1 MKILGN
7 NNSPLKPTEVIRKG
21 YLTRFLLLLIC
32 IFFIGTITSTIY
44 LYLDI
49 YRPLNTHYSAILSI
63 ITEIKE
69 TLIIRTLRINAF
81 FFLLISAGIVILEI
95 MYTHRIA
102 GPLLRIKLYAKMAG
116 EGRLDTD
123 IKFRHKDAI
132 NSFGES
138 FNNMTKRYSDR
149 VTMLISEIQQF
160 KDAIAKLK
168 SLTEKGE
175 DTEIAMKRVLEQDSR
190 IKKLLNT
197 IRL

>member
-1 MKILGN
+1 
-7 NNSPLKPTEVIRKG
+7 LKPTEVIRKG
-21 YLTRFLLLLIC
+21 YLTRLLLLILC
-32 IFFIGTITSTIY
+32 VFFIGTAVSSIY

-69 TLIIRTLRINAF
+69 TLIIRTLKINAF
-81 FFLLISAGIVILEI
+81 FYLLISAGIVILGI
-95 MYTHRIA
+95 LYTHRIA
-102 GPLLRIKLYAKMAG
+102 GPLHRIKLYAKMVG
-116 EGRLDTD
+116 KGRLDLDTD

-132 NSFGES
+132 HSLGKS
-138 FNNMTKRYSDR
+138 FNDMTKSYSNK

-160 KDAIAKLK
+160 KDAITELK

-197 IRL
+197 IGL